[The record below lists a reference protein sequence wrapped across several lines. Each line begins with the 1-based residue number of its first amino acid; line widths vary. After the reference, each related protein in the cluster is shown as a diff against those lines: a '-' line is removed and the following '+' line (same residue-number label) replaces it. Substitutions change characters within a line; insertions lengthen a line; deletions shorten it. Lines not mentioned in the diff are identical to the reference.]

1 MSACNYIPQVL
12 YLPEK
17 PTARPSRC
25 WLDLLC
31 ILERKIADALIE
43 GGLVPAS
50 RHSEKVIRG
59 SAWRYPE
66 SDPLPPGREWRL
78 RMCGDAA

>member
-1 MSACNYIPQVL
+1 MSACNYIPQLL
-12 YLPEK
+12 YLPQK
-17 PTARPSRC
+17 RTARPSRC

-50 RHSEKVIRG
+50 RHSEK
-59 SAWRYPE
+59 
-66 SDPLPPGREWRL
+66 
-78 RMCGDAA
+78 

>member
-17 PTARPSRC
+17 RTARPSRC
-25 WLDLLC
+25 FLR

-43 GGLVPAS
+43 GGLVPA
-50 RHSEKVIRG
+50 G
-59 SAWRYPE
+59 
-66 SDPLPPGREWRL
+66 GR
-78 RMCGDAA
+78 